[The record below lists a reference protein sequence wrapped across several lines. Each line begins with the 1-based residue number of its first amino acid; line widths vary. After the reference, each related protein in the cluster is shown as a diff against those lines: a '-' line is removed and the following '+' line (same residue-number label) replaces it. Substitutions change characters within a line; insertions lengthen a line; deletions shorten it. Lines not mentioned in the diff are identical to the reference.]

1 MVGNFIFIFHFL
13 YLFVFSNLTLALS
26 SSLPPGNYEQHPT
39 SSVQQWQPNLN
50 TKTKTKKQSTNTTAF
65 SFTILLQSS
74 APPEPTPMTTSM
86 SKSSLL
92 LVSSSDLDSFPALSQ
107 RRRHRC
113 GHTNVI
119 EGNHRNL
126 PRNPPLTNTTN
137 HRKPLLCH
145 NHDNMSHS
153 FSQIWKPHSL
163 SRFFF
168 KKRHLSQIYKKIK

>member
-1 MVGNFIFIFHFL
+1 MVGNFYFHFPFSL
-13 YLFVFSNLTLALS
+13 SFCLFQFNSGPVLISPTWKLRTTPHLLRSTMAAKFKHKNKNKKTVNKHHRFLFHNPPPIVGATGANTDDDLDVKVF
-26 SSLPPGNYEQHPT
+26 PP
-39 SSVQQWQPNLN
+39 
-50 TKTKTKKQSTNTTAF
+50 
-65 SFTILLQSS
+65 
-74 APPEPTPMTTSM
+74 
-86 SKSSLL
+86 SSLL
-92 LVSSSDLDSFPALSQ
+92 FRPRYVS
-107 RRRHRC
+107 
-113 GHTNVI
+113 I

-168 KKRHLSQIYKKIK
+168 FKRHLSQIYKKIK